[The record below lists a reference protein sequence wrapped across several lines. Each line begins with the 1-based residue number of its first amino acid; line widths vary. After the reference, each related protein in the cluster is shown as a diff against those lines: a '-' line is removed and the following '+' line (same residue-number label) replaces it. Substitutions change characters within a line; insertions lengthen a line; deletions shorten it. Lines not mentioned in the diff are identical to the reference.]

1 MNIIYH
7 LILKFFNEEKFKTIF
22 LIILS
27 LIINFFKINVISYIT
42 ANIIKYINTKDYVL
56 LNQYFYYFIIIS
68 VIYIILYIFY
78 KHFQNKLTS
87 NLRQWLRHELIKSIL
102 IINNEELS
110 EINFT
115 KLNSPILRIS
125 NNCFYI
131 FNDLVSIII
140 PNLSFLIIVF
150 LYFIYKNTGLG
161 MIFLAGNIILIIYLS
176 NIINTIIEHNKK
188 YEESVTSNESSIVE
202 ILNNIDKIILKGNIN
217 EEINKFSNSSDKV
230 KNLAFKFYS
239 VSTYYGLCMNII
251 IFLTIFLCIYLMI
264 RLYSNNKIS
273 STIFIT
279 FLTILLLY
287 RDIITSTIQQI
298 PEIVEFIG
306 RSQNIITIFENMNN
320 NYINIF
326 NKKYGKFNLEFT
338 KIYFENIN
346 FQYKAGDKKIFEN
359 FNLELKTDKIIGIVG
374 SSGKGKSTLVKLLI
388 KLYNYDGNIYIDD
401 VNIKKICPIYIR
413 KNIVYV
419 HQNSKL
425 FDKKIDD
432 NLFYGCDNLN
442 ICNKYFKDILKYEKI
457 KELYKTID
465 LNKKAGFNGEN
476 LSGGQKQIINI
487 INGLVSPSKIVIL
500 DEPTNALDIELKKDV
515 INMIK
520 DFKKY
525 KKAII
530 IITHDTDIY
539 PILDEKIELNN

>member
-7 LILKFFNEEKFKTIF
+7 LILKFLNEEKFKTIF

-42 ANIIKYINTKDYVL
+42 ANIIKYINIKDYAL
-56 LNQYFYYFIIIS
+56 LNKYFYYFIIIS

-110 EINFT
+110 ELNFS
-115 KLNSPILRIS
+115 KLSSPILRIT
-125 NNCFYI
+125 NNFFVI
-131 FNDLVSIII
+131 FNNLVTIMI

-150 LYFIYKNTGLG
+150 LYFIYKNTLLG
-161 MIFLAGNIILIIYLS
+161 VIFLIGNIILLIYLW

-188 YEESVTSNESSIVE
+188 YEDKVLINEASIVE
-202 ILNNIDKIILKGNIN
+202 IFNNIDKIILKGNIN
-217 EEINKFSNSSDKV
+217 EEINNFSNSSDKV

-239 VSTYYGLCMNII
+239 VSTYYVLFMNII
-251 IFLTIFLCIYLMI
+251 ILVTILLCIYLMI

-273 STIFIT
+273 ATIFIT

-287 RDIITSTIQQI
+287 RDIITATIMEI
-298 PEIVEFIG
+298 PILVEFFS
-306 RSQNIITIFENMNN
+306 RSQNIITIFESMNK

-326 NKKYGKFNLEFT
+326 NKKYNKINLEFK
-338 KIYFENIN
+338 KISFKNIH
-346 FQYKAGDKKIFEN
+346 FQYKEGDKKIFED

-388 KLYNYDGNIYIDD
+388 KLYNYDGNIYIDE
-401 VNIKKICPIYIR
+401 VNIQKMCPIYIR

-425 FDKKIDD
+425 FDKKIYD

-442 ICNKYFKDILKYEKI
+442 ICNKYFKDIMKYKKI
-457 KELYKTID
+457 NELYQTID
-465 LNKKAGFNGEN
+465 LNKSAGFNGEN

-500 DEPTNALDIELKKDV
+500 DEPTNALDRELKKDV

-530 IITHDTDIY
+530 IITHDKDIY

>member
-1 MNIIYH
+1 M
-7 LILKFFNEEKFKTIF
+7 
-22 LIILS
+22 
-27 LIINFFKINVISYIT
+27 
-42 ANIIKYINTKDYVL
+42 
-56 LNQYFYYFIIIS
+56 
-68 VIYIILYIFY
+68 
-78 KHFQNKLTS
+78 
-87 NLRQWLRHELIKSIL
+87 
-102 IINNEELS
+102 
-110 EINFT
+110 
-115 KLNSPILRIS
+115 
-125 NNCFYI
+125 
-131 FNDLVSIII
+131 I

-150 LYFIYKNTGLG
+150 LYFIYKNTLLG
-161 MIFLAGNIILIIYLS
+161 VIFLIGNIILLIYLW

-188 YEESVTSNESSIVE
+188 YEDKVLINEASIVE
-202 ILNNIDKIILKGNIN
+202 IFNNIDKIILKGNIN
-217 EEINKFSNSSDKV
+217 EEINNFSNSSDKV

-239 VSTYYGLCMNII
+239 VSTYYVLFMNII
-251 IFLTIFLCIYLMI
+251 ILVTILLCIYLMI

-273 STIFIT
+273 ATIFIT

-287 RDIITSTIQQI
+287 RDIITATIMEI
-298 PEIVEFIG
+298 PILVEFFS
-306 RSQNIITIFENMNN
+306 RSQNIITIFESMNK

-326 NKKYGKFNLEFT
+326 NKKYNKINLEFK
-338 KIYFENIN
+338 KISFKNIH
-346 FQYKAGDKKIFEN
+346 FQYKEGDKKIFED

-388 KLYNYDGNIYIDD
+388 KLYNYDGNIYIDE
-401 VNIKKICPIYIR
+401 VNIQKMCPIYIR

-425 FDKKIDD
+425 FDKKIYD

-442 ICNKYFKDILKYEKI
+442 ICNKYFKDIMKYKKI
-457 KELYKTID
+457 NELYQTID
-465 LNKKAGFNGEN
+465 LNKSAGFNGEN

-500 DEPTNALDIELKKDV
+500 DEPTNALDRELKKDV

-530 IITHDTDIY
+530 IITHDKDIY